1 MIAKTAIIAQDAKIG
16 ADCSIGEYCVIE
28 DGVVL
33 EQGVE
38 LGHHVVIHKG
48 TRVGA
53 GTIVGDGTVLG
64 RQPRPAATST
74 VKAESELSPPL
85 IGKNCTIGT
94 GVIVY
99 HGTEMQDSCFL
110 GDNSSVRENCQLGE
124 AVLIGQRVVVEN
136 NVRIGDYAKVQTGA
150 YLTASTKLEEHVFI
164 APMVTTTNDNYMGRT
179 EKRFAAK
186 SGSTFKKGCRVGGGV
201 TLLPG
206 VTIGKEA
213 FIAAGSIVPRDVPP
227 YQLVMGSPA
236 RAVRS
241 VPEDELLFPREIKQ
255 DVRVDKTNKTAI
267 PSFDLKRQNVA
278 FGGELSSVIEKIIA
292 SGQFILGENV
302 KALEAEISKIC
313 GAEYGVGVANG
324 SDALYLALLACGVG
338 AGDEVIT
345 TPFTFFATA
354 GSIVRTGAV
363 PVFVDIEPKTYNI
376 DPELIEEK
384 ITPRTKAI
392 IPVHLFGQ
400 SAEMDRIME
409 VAYQHGL
416 KVIEDAAQ
424 SLGCKYRGRPGGG
437 IGDAGCLSFFPTK
450 NLGCFGDGGMV
461 VTNNSEIAEKLR
473 MLRVH
478 GTRKKYHHELLGIN
492 SRLDEL
498 QAAVLRT
505 KLPHFSGWL
514 KRRQEHAE
522 LYNDLFK
529 ASGLTVNGNVEIPY
543 RLLGCLHTHTYNQ
556 YTIAARKRDQL
567 RDYLKQRQIGTTIY
581 YPAPL
586 HVQPVFK
593 DLGYQVGDFPHAEQ
607 AAERVL
613 SLPMFPELTAEE
625 IKQVVLTITEFYGD
639 EAQ

>member
-354 GSIVRTGAV
+354 G
-363 PVFVDIEPKTYNI
+363 
-376 DPELIEEK
+376 
-384 ITPRTKAI
+384 
-392 IPVHLFGQ
+392 
-400 SAEMDRIME
+400 
-409 VAYQHGL
+409 
-416 KVIEDAAQ
+416 
-424 SLGCKYRGRPGGG
+424 
-437 IGDAGCLSFFPTK
+437 
-450 NLGCFGDGGMV
+450 
-461 VTNNSEIAEKLR
+461 
-473 MLRVH
+473 
-478 GTRKKYHHELLGIN
+478 
-492 SRLDEL
+492 
-498 QAAVLRT
+498 
-505 KLPHFSGWL
+505 
-514 KRRQEHAE
+514 
-522 LYNDLFK
+522 
-529 ASGLTVNGNVEIPY
+529 
-543 RLLGCLHTHTYNQ
+543 
-556 YTIAARKRDQL
+556 
-567 RDYLKQRQIGTTIY
+567 
-581 YPAPL
+581 
-586 HVQPVFK
+586 
-593 DLGYQVGDFPHAEQ
+593 
-607 AAERVL
+607 
-613 SLPMFPELTAEE
+613 
-625 IKQVVLTITEFYGD
+625 
-639 EAQ
+639 

>member
-522 LYNDLFK
+522 L
-529 ASGLTVNGNVEIPY
+529 
-543 RLLGCLHTHTYNQ
+543 
-556 YTIAARKRDQL
+556 
-567 RDYLKQRQIGTTIY
+567 
-581 YPAPL
+581 
-586 HVQPVFK
+586 
-593 DLGYQVGDFPHAEQ
+593 
-607 AAERVL
+607 
-613 SLPMFPELTAEE
+613 
-625 IKQVVLTITEFYGD
+625 
-639 EAQ
+639 

>member
-492 SRLDEL
+492 SSRLQSLVHPLKDRAAYHLPCHTQAQGTGLPGLQLMRLIPGLEL
-498 QAAVLRT
+498 DVVDDCCGQSGTYGFKAEKNGVSRAISSSLVRRIAAVDPNIVLTPCGSCKDRIS
-505 KLPHFSGWL
+505 F
-514 KRRQEHAE
+514 
-522 LYNDLFK
+522 
-529 ASGLTVNGNVEIPY
+529 ASGVKTEHPVQ
-543 RLLGCLHTHTYNQ
+543 LLRRCL
-556 YTIAARKRDQL
+556 
-567 RDYLKQRQIGTTIY
+567 
-581 YPAPL
+581 
-586 HVQPVFK
+586 
-593 DLGYQVGDFPHAEQ
+593 
-607 AAERVL
+607 
-613 SLPMFPELTAEE
+613 SPE
-625 IKQVVLTITEFYGD
+625 
-639 EAQ
+639 